1 MTESINLDISDESK
15 SYNSQK
21 TNINININ
29 INNKKFTY
37 LYDNETFEKKRFRH
51 RNIIELYQHYIKET
65 HNLSLL
71 NNLIGIN
78 ILKNDFSS
86 MIIQEKN
93 LLNIYQEVYKKNIT
107 KYEMEYIY
115 LGRKRVNI
123 YIKYLHTLCEY
134 RLQHFYKRKFSDN
147 YDPYIFF
154 MNNNSIKGYIN
165 RLYWN
170 EKMNQYKDTGLFNYK
185 SIISNDEIIL

>member
-1 MTESINLDISDESK
+1 MTESIKLDISNESK
-15 SYNSQK
+15 YCNSQDMNMNLNK
-21 TNINININ
+21 
-29 INNKKFTY
+29 NKKFIY
-37 LYDNETFEKKRFRH
+37 LYDDETFEKKRIRH
-51 RNIIELYQHYIKET
+51 RNIIELYRHYIKET
-65 HNLSLL
+65 HNISLL
-71 NNLIGIN
+71 NNLIGLN
-78 ILKNDFSS
+78 ILNNDFLS

-93 LLNIYQEVYKKNIT
+93 LINIYQEVYKRNIT

-123 YIKYLHTLCEY
+123 YIKYLQTLCEY
-134 RLQHFYKRKFSDN
+134 RLQHFYKRKFSDT

-154 MNNNSIKGYIN
+154 MKNNSIKGYIN

-170 EKMNQYKDTGLFNYK
+170 EKMKEFNDIGLFNYK

>member
-1 MTESINLDISDESK
+1 MTESINIDISDK
-15 SYNSQK
+15 PKFYNQQ
-21 TNINININ
+21 NMNV
-29 INNKKFTY
+29 NKKITW
-37 LYDNETFEKKRFRH
+37 LYDNETFEKKRIRH
-51 RNIIELYQHYIKET
+51 RNIIELYRQYIKES
-65 HNLSLL
+65 HNITLL
-71 NNLIGIN
+71 NNLIGLN
-78 ILKNDFSS
+78 ILKNDFPS

-93 LLNIYQEVYKKNIT
+93 LINIYQEVYKRDIT

-134 RLQHFYKRKFSDN
+134 RLQHFYKTKFSN
-147 YDPYIFF
+147 TYDPYIFF

-170 EKMNQYKDTGLFNYK
+170 EKMKEYKDIGLFNYK

>member
-1 MTESINLDISDESK
+1 MPESINIDISDEPK
-15 SYNSQK
+15 SYNKQ
-21 TNINININ
+21 NMNV
-29 INNKKFTY
+29 NKKITW
-37 LYDNETFEKKRFRH
+37 LYDNETLEKKRIRH
-51 RNIIELYQHYIKET
+51 RNIIELYRQYIKES
-65 HNLSLL
+65 HNITLL
-71 NNLIGIN
+71 NNLIGLN

-93 LLNIYQEVYKKNIT
+93 LINIYQEVYKRNIT
-107 KYEMEYIY
+107 KYEMEDIY

-123 YIKYLHTLCEY
+123 YIKYLQTLCEY
-134 RLQHFYKRKFSDN
+134 RLQHFYKRKFSN
-147 YDPYIFF
+147 TYDPYIFF

-170 EKMNQYKDTGLFNYK
+170 EKIKEFNDTGLFNYK

>member
-1 MTESINLDISDESK
+1 MLESINIDISNDSK
-15 SYNSQK
+15 SYNIQNM
-21 TNINININ
+21 NI
-29 INNKKFTY
+29 NKKFLY
-37 LYDNETFEKKRFRH
+37 LYDNETFEKKRIRH
-51 RNIIELYQHYIKET
+51 RNIIELYRKYIKES

-93 LLNIYQEVYKKNIT
+93 LINIYQRVYKKYIT

-123 YIKYLHTLCEY
+123 YIKYLYSLCDY
-134 RLQHFYKRKFSDN
+134 RLPHFYKKSFSN
-147 YDPYIFF
+147 NEDPYIFF

-170 EKMNQYKDTGLFNYK
+170 EKMKEYKDIGLFNYK
-185 SIISNDEIIL
+185 SNISIDEIIL

>member
-1 MTESINLDISDESK
+1 MPEYININISEESK
-15 SYNSQK
+15 SY
-21 TNINININ
+21 TTENININK
-29 INNKKFTY
+29 NKKFTW
-37 LYDNETFEKKRFRH
+37 LYDNEIFEKKRIRH
-51 RNIIELYQHYIKET
+51 RNIIELYRQYIKES
-65 HNLSLL
+65 HNITLL
-71 NNLIGIN
+71 NNLIGLN

-93 LLNIYQEVYKKNIT
+93 LINIYQEVYKRDIT
-107 KYEMEYIY
+107 KYEIEYIY
-115 LGRKRVNI
+115 LGRRRVNI

-134 RLQHFYKRKFSDN
+134 RLQHFYKNKFSEN

-170 EKMNQYKDTGLFNYK
+170 EKMKEYKDVGLFNYK

>member
-1 MTESINLDISDESK
+1 MTESINIDISDESK
-15 SYNSQK
+15 YCNTQD
-21 TNINININ
+21 ININVN
-29 INNKKFTY
+29 KNKKFTW
-37 LYDNETFEKKRFRH
+37 LYDNEIFEKKRIRH
-51 RNIIELYQHYIKET
+51 RNIIELYRQYIKES
-65 HNLSLL
+65 HNITLL
-71 NNLIGIN
+71 NNLIGLN

-93 LLNIYQEVYKKNIT
+93 LINIYQEVYKRNIT
-107 KYEMEYIY
+107 KYEMEDIY

-123 YIKYLHTLCEY
+123 YIKYLYVLCYY
-134 RLQHFYKRKFSDN
+134 RLPYFYKNKFSEN

-170 EKMNQYKDTGLFNYK
+170 EKMKEYKDVGLFNYK